1 MMKNAPYLVV
11 YYLVF
16 IIGFSLIK
24 HFVGWNAHT
33 FAQLEGSAS
42 NFVSAS
48 LAILAEIM
56 LGLIIGVIFLL
67 ASPKPAIG
75 KFIVWATA
83 SVIPVTMVF
92 LILAHFVLD
101 GLNKKIE
108 AETSAKLHKE
118 IIDRLPQ
125 NLFLKKSGTK
135 TDFSGYVTAD
145 NDSLGMIVSDTTGM
159 AKVYIY
165 VDSTNLGP
173 INFDTCEVCN
183 PALQK
188 RLMTYVIPMQS
199 FSSEETQHNLNFISN
214 NQSYTADHNIYIG
227 YCRKPNRRF
236 IIINN
241 VYDKV
246 RHLNCYEI
254 GFEVDCKTPPAQLL
268 DLF

>member
-1 MMKNAPYLVV
+1 MKNAPYLVV
-11 YYLVF
+11 YYLLF
-16 IIGFSLIK
+16 IMGFSLIK
-24 HFVGWNAHT
+24 HFAGWNAHT

-92 LILAHFVLD
+92 LIVAHFVLD

-108 AETSAKLHKE
+108 AETSDKLHKE
-118 IIDRLPQ
+118 VIDLLPK
-125 NLFLKKSGTK
+125 NVFLKKSGAK
-135 TDFSGYVTAD
+135 GDFNGYVTAD
-145 NDSLGMIVSDTTGM
+145 NDSLGLIVSDTTGL
-159 AKVYIY
+159 AKVYVY
-165 VDSTNLGP
+165 VDSVKLGLF
-173 INFDTCEVCN
+173 NFDTCEVCN

-188 RLMTYVIPMQS
+188 RLLTYVIPMQS

-214 NQSYTADHNIYIG
+214 NQCYVADHNIYIG
-227 YCRKPNRRF
+227 YCRKPGRRF

-241 VYDKV
+241 VYDKI

-254 GFEVDCKTPPAQLL
+254 GFEVDCKTPQPQPL